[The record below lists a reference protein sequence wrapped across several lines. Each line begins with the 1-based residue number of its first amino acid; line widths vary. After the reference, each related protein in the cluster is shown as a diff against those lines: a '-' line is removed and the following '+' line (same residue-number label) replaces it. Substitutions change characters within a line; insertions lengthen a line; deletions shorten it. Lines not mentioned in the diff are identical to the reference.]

1 MKALTPSPTKTVSP
15 GAAAR
20 RTTFSFLT
28 QDVTGTHSLEA
39 KDVPRSSPAGAIA
52 QALASKMSLPEN
64 IPWTLRNDRTGAYL
78 DEQSPI
84 GDQIDSGAKVTLTPK
99 THLG

>member
-1 MKALTPSPTKTVSP
+1 MKALTPSPTKTGTTGGS
-15 GAAAR
+15 AR
-20 RTTFSFLT
+20 RATFTFAA
-28 QDVTGTHSLEA
+28 QDVTGTHALEA
-39 KDVPRSSPAGAIA
+39 KDVPRSSPAGAVA

-84 GDQIDSGAKVTLTPK
+84 GEQIDSGAKVTLTPK